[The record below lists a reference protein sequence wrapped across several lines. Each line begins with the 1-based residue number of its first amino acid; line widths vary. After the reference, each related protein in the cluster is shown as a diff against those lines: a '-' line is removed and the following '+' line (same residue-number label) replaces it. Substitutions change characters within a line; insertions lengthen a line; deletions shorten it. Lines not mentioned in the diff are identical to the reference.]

1 MMKKMVFCLI
11 ACTVLVAN
19 ANAMNTTADMLRTCE
34 GIYTPAADNYVL
46 KCTQTEKIQSVIDD
60 KNNMRRFFVADNGGD
75 VRGTFLSRIPNNPDY
90 IYVNVASN
98 LPDPRYE
105 NQTCYRFIT
114 EIDAS
119 RDGFYA
125 VEVCEYERPDY
136 YL

>member
-1 MMKKMVFCLI
+1 MKKICFCLI
-11 ACTVLVAN
+11 AYAGIMASAHAL
-19 ANAMNTTADMLRTCE
+19 NTTADMLRTCE
-34 GIYTPAADNYVL
+34 GVSIGTTNNYIL
-46 KCTQTEKIQSVIDD
+46 KCTPTDKI
-60 KNNMRRFFVADNGGD
+60 KNLMTDEHNMRQFFVADNGGD
-75 VRGTFLSRIPNNPDY
+75 VRGTFLSQIPDNADY

>member
-1 MMKKMVFCLI
+1 MCVVFTLS
-11 ACTVLVAN
+11 
-19 ANAMNTTADMLRTCE
+19 ANAMNVTADMLRSCE
-34 GIYTPAADNYVL
+34 RVRFVGTADSYVL
-46 KCTQTEKIQSVIDD
+46 KCAPSEKIN
-60 KNNMRRFFVADNGGD
+60 KLMNNNANIPRFFVSDNNGD
-75 VRGTFLSRIPNNPDY
+75 TRGTFLSEIPENTDF

-98 LPDPRYE
+98 LPDARYE

-114 EIDAS
+114 EIDRL

>member
-1 MMKKMVFCLI
+1 MKKVCLFVVI
-11 ACTVLVAN
+11 SAIWATN
-19 ANAMNTTADMLRTCE
+19 SNAMNTTADMVRNCE
-34 GIYTPAADNYVL
+34 GVNIGTSDNYVL
-46 KCTQTEKIQSVIDD
+46 KCSKSDKITKLIETD
-60 KNNMRRFFVADNGGD
+60 KPMQRFFVADNDGD
-75 VRGTFLSRIPNNPDY
+75 VRGTFLSQIPENSEY

-98 LPDPRYE
+98 LSDPRYE